1 MKRLKSLQKAEA
13 CLEPKQASMM
23 EYFFVNILNG
33 LPFLL
38 WKLHHRCSTGLYIG
52 PRKYWNFQGEAK
64 LEQIIAIV
72 TTHSVFLLSLAAVI
86 LWGLS
91 LQDV

>member
-33 LPFLL
+33 LPFL
-38 WKLHHRCSTGLYIG
+38 
-52 PRKYWNFQGEAK
+52 
-64 LEQIIAIV
+64 
-72 TTHSVFLLSLAAVI
+72 
-86 LWGLS
+86 
-91 LQDV
+91 